1 MNPHHFID
9 LALAAVR
16 NTLEELMVEGIKYE
30 RLEGQAYDMMLFES
44 KELIGYLDKIVE
56 VNNSIYDGVIFQ
68 SEVERGFAEALDRR
82 EDVKLF
88 VKLPDWFEVDTPLGK
103 YRPDWAVVMVDGE
116 QEKLYFICET
126 KGSKDPTK
134 LRISERLKVESGR
147 AHFLALEVPYVVE
160 TSAAELS
167 PERVRLDR
175 E

>member
-68 SEVERGFAEALDRR
+68 SEVERGFAEAL
-82 EDVKLF
+82 E
-88 VKLPDWFEVDTPLGK
+88 P
-103 YRPDWAVVMVDGE
+103 AN
-116 QEKLYFICET
+116 
-126 KGSKDPTK
+126 
-134 LRISERLKVESGR
+134 
-147 AHFLALEVPYVVE
+147 
-160 TSAAELS
+160 
-167 PERVRLDR
+167 
-175 E
+175 